1 MRKEILQEVGT
12 PAFADIFAAAL
23 AQGRPPAGIGKRGG
37 RPDAG
42 RFRVYRNNVGVA
54 LAGAL
59 AKRFPVVRQLVGDAF
74 FAAMAQTYVALER
87 PSSPV
92 MSHYGDGFPA
102 FVETYPPAAALAY
115 LADVARLEVAV
126 SQAYH
131 AAEAEVADLAT
142 LGAVPPERLEGISL
156 RPHPAVRLLISRHP
170 VGTIWSAHQSDCV
183 RPVENWIGETILVTR
198 PHADIRLTILPPAD
212 ASFVA
217 AILQGRPVGA
227 AAAGDHRIEEIGRAL
242 IALFQFGAIEG
253 LSIPEGS
260 A

>member
-1 MRKEILQEVGT
+1 MRNEILRKLGT

-23 AQGRPPAGIGKRGG
+23 AEGRAPASIGKRGG

-59 AKRFPVVRQLVGDAF
+59 AKRFPVVRQLVGDVF
-74 FAAMAQTYVALER
+74 FAAMAKTYVALER
-87 PSSPV
+87 PLSPV

-102 FVETYPPAAALAY
+102 FIETFPPAATVAY

-131 AAEAEVADLAT
+131 AAEAGVADLAA
-142 LGAVPPERLEGISL
+142 LGAVLPERLEGISL
-156 RPHPAVRLLISRHP
+156 RPHPAVRLFISRHP

-183 RPVENWIGETILVTR
+183 RPVETWIGETVLVTR
-198 PHADIRLTILPPAD
+198 PHADIRLTILPPDD
-212 ASFVA
+212 ASLMA
-217 AILQGRPVGA
+217 AILRGMPIGA
-227 AAAGDHRIEEIGRAL
+227 AAADHRVEEIGRAL
-242 IALFQFGAIEG
+242 VALFQLGAIEG
-253 LSIPEGS
+253 LSIPEEP